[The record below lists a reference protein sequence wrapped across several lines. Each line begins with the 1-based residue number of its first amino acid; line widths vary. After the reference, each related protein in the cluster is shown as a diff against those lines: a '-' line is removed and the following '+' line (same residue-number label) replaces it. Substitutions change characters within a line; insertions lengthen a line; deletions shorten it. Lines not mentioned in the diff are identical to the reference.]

1 MHVCSLLWNVC
12 KCNYSGLNQYFPR
25 NALFLPPE
33 GGRNSAFRVG
43 KIGGLSSYLQ
53 ITYAIG
59 GSVAAMCYSVAPR
72 LTQDVDVMVDLDL
85 AQLKLLVAE
94 VERWESY
101 LDPLESIVQDLL
113 PMRMPIN
120 ILDGRI
126 GARADVYVVKHDGL
140 DASAMQRRRRL
151 KLYTRPD
158 VYAWVLAPEDVILY
172 KLLFFAASRGVSQ
185 KHVRDI
191 HGILRA
197 IEHDLDTNY
206 LNAWTRSLNLYEVWQ
221 QVLMEYR
228 R

>member
-1 MHVCSLLWNVC
+1 MDIEPELRDAREFNERLLA
-12 KCNYSGLNQYFPR
+12 
-25 NALFLPPE
+25 ALERL
-33 GGRNSAFRVG
+33 R
-43 KIGGLSSYLQ
+43 

-59 GSVAAMCYSVAPR
+59 GSVAAMCYSTAPR
-72 LTQDVDVMVDLDL
+72 LTQDVDIMIDFDQV
-85 AQLKLLVAE
+85 QLELLVDE

-101 LDPLESIVQDLL
+101 IDPLDTIVQDLL

-126 GARADVYVVKHDGL
+126 GARADVYVVTREGL
-140 DASAMQRRRRL
+140 DASSMQRRRRL
-151 KLYTRPD
+151 KLYARPD

-172 KLLFFAASRGVSQ
+172 KLIFYAASQGVSQ

-197 IEHDLDTNY
+197 IELDLDMEYLAVWTN
-206 LNAWTRSLNLYEVWQ
+206 SLHFGDVWR
-221 QVLMEYR
+221 QVLAEYR

>member
-1 MHVCSLLWNVC
+1 MGIESELRD
-12 KCNYSGLNQYFPR
+12 SREF
-25 NALFLPPE
+25 NARLFAALE
-33 GGRNSAFRVG
+33 S
-43 KIGGLSSYLQ
+43 LQ

-113 PMRMPIN
+113 PMRMPIK

-206 LNAWTRSLNLYEVWQ
+206 RICLPGHRRLPAEIKFNQAAQTHHRGQQHAEINALS
-221 QVLMEYR
+221 
-228 R
+228 